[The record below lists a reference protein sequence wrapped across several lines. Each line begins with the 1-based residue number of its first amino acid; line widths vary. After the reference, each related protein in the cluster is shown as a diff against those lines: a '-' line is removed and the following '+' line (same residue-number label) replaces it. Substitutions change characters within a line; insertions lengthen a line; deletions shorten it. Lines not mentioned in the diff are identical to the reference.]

1 MSEDSFNYP
10 TSILTS
16 KTPEQAAKILPNGL
30 NSAYK
35 LLDTDLSRWFK
46 EYASV
51 LQTYNNGLR
60 SLLATGN
67 EMFKESN
74 NDGEFSNFPRHWNC
88 FLASLQIELNNND
101 ELSNSINNEI
111 IRPLRD
117 VVDKDVRLSELLI
130 NSQELQE
137 ISDGLKSTK
146 SNAEMQW
153 NYKAPQIFQNWEDFK
168 KYETQLLFDIVLN
181 YFQSQNS
188 KLTKELTNNEN
199 STNYL
204 LKNFKL
210 DNEMQFHLEWL
221 LHHKFEPAKDG
232 FVQQQQ
238 KQQQHQL
245 NKQSHPQ
252 QRESSQSHHPSKRF
266 SVLPS
271 SKHHQE
277 PPSTSSSSIN
287 SGKKS
292 NKLKSRVGSIFGR
305 SKNKKGKAGK
315 SDTIP
320 ETESITSETN
330 LPRGD
335 LTQMHTRASSIT
347 SRGNSYRRPSGAVS
361 THGPLPPT
369 PSSAHTSTFPSTQRT
384 QSSGLVSQPA
394 SAAPEKETPHL
405 PSSSV
410 AAEVGSSTVASEPVQ
425 PPQYYNN
432 SRTLA
437 PPITSSSSPLNPNK
451 LPPQSI
457 QEEPPVAESP
467 NVVKYKDTDSS
478 SDEEGPEDIQNNGRS
493 MLQKH
498 DLEPEDEAQG
508 TSPRDSYPSLAPP
521 PQLPGSFIRS
531 NTNGTVNSSDPHLSD
546 PRSRQSSSGKYSF
559 EAGDDQKPIAATPR
573 SQSENVFESPPES
586 ELPEPNVSDVQLKAV
601 AEPETSN
608 GWAGKTA
615 IGAAAIGAA
624 GLAAAAGALGSR
636 APPPP
641 PSRKVIHHQT
651 ADEVSALPATPE
663 RQISTQPSR
672 NRSEVTSQMFHNLPS
687 ARESLVQP
695 HATGG
700 SFAPLVSQD
709 TGMSSLSKSDYF
721 KHFDT
726 GSEPVTKG
734 LNASIAD
741 VVNANFKDG
750 QLVKSQLIGEVAF
763 TYIPEDA
770 TASLPVEPILVRIP
784 NSFDKVILNNS
795 FVDKLED
802 EVFKIS
808 PALVS
813 SKTLGGIKYLLKL
826 NETQVPIIVQQVWR
840 YEDHQA
846 SLVVKL
852 RVNPAIR
859 EEVVVENLF
868 VSVALKS
875 NVQATSASSKPQGAF
890 NKEKNRITWRYTQP
904 LKLGGD
910 VVEEKLIARFM
921 TNGKGV
927 EDEAGVQLKFLIH
940 DHPIK
945 FATIYSYEDKT
956 KEIASVRNITSGNY
970 SGHA

>member
-51 LQTYNNGLR
+51 LQTYNSGLR

-266 SVLPS
+266 S
-271 SKHHQE
+271 
-277 PPSTSSSSIN
+277 
-287 SGKKS
+287 KS

-305 SKNKKGKAGK
+305 SKNKRGKAGK

-347 SRGNSYRRPSGAVS
+347 SRGNSYRRPSGA
-361 THGPLPPT
+361 
-369 PSSAHTSTFPSTQRT
+369 RT

-410 AAEVGSSTVASEPVQ
+410 AAEVGSSTVASEP
-425 PPQYYNN
+425 
-432 SRTLA
+432 
-437 PPITSSSSPLNPNK
+437 
-451 LPPQSI
+451 SI

-521 PQLPGSFIRS
+521 PQLP
-531 NTNGTVNSSDPHLSD
+531 D

-586 ELPEPNVSDVQLKAV
+586 ELPEPNLH
-601 AEPETSN
+601 
-608 GWAGKTA
+608 
-615 IGAAAIGAA
+615 
-624 GLAAAAGALGSR
+624 L
-636 APPPP
+636 
-641 PSRKVIHHQT
+641 H
-651 ADEVSALPATPE
+651 LPPE
-663 RQISTQPSR
+663 RLFTIKQSMK
-672 NRSEVTSQMFHNLPS
+672 SEVTSQMFHNLPS